1 MRQIFLLSLLAVTL
15 AASPIH
21 WYKNYPDAL
30 SEAKKTNKILMLF
43 LTRPGCKSCAY
54 MRDRVLTERDVQ
66 AYLGAHFVTAELPIR
81 DAGLPEKYR
90 VKVSP
95 VFTFLDAGEDEIV
108 EQIQGGKKAPQFL
121 QTLKSVIRDNPQF
134 H

>member
-1 MRQIFLLSLLAVTL
+1 MRPALLLLLLAIAVT
-15 AASPIH
+15 AAPIR
-21 WYKNYPDAL
+21 WYGDYATACA
-30 SEAKKTNKILMLF
+30 EARKTHKPLMLF